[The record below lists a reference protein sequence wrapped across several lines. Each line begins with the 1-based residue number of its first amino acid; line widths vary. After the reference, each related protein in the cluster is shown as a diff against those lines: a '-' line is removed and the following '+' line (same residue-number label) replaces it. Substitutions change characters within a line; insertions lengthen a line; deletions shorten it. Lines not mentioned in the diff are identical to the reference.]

1 MFFVKK
7 NEMSV
12 GQRLKILEQI
22 EHQRGKKFDEITNI
36 KYSTIK
42 SNQEGKANPS
52 YENIVKL
59 LEAYPTLNAR
69 WLLLGEEPM
78 YLHEK
83 SYEKQEMQMS
93 RVEESAVGYMRQSTL
108 YNYPLLVREVEEL
121 RKIVEE
127 LRKSVAA
134 QPPARVSTEG
144 E

>member
-1 MFFVKK
+1 MTVSERVNYMDSIESQRDTRLFKVLEIS
-7 NEMSV
+7 EM
-12 GQRLKILEQI
+12 
-22 EHQRGKKFDEITNI
+22 
-36 KYSTIK
+36 TIR
-42 SNQEGKANPS
+42 SIVEGGNPS
-52 YENIVKL
+52 YKTIVKIL
-59 LEAYPTLNAR
+59 NAYPTLNAR

-78 YLHEK
+78 YIHEK